1 MKSVATPFAL
11 CVTALAL
18 LTAGGGC
25 SLWSRGDPSRSLDA
39 ATSENADVVGDL
51 AVPYG
56 LHPIPVES
64 IGLVTGLRGTGSDPL
79 PSPERQYLLAEMQRR
94 GVDSPN
100 TILASPDTALVLL
113 RGYLRPGIQRGD
125 RFDIEVRVPS
135 RSETKSLLG
144 GYLLEV
150 PMREMAVLGGAIREG
165 RTLASGE
172 GPVLVDPNADPA
184 KDPIYATRGVILGGG
199 VSRTSRTLGLVLKPE
214 HQSVFNSA
222 RIQTVVN
229 RRFSL
234 VHRGIQEGVAK
245 AKTNEY
251 IELKVHPRYK
261 DNIERYLAVI
271 RAIPLKDSETDRVR
285 RLGELQQQLMDAEKA
300 GAAAL
305 KLEAMG
311 TPAVATLK
319 EALQSPHAPV
329 RFYAA
334 EALAYL
340 DCPDAAP
347 VLGQIARDEPA
358 FRVYALSALSTLNDL
373 ESVQQLRS
381 MLSLSSAETRYGA
394 FRALSTLNP
403 NDPMIMGEKL
413 GDQFWYHVLNV
424 DGPPMVHVTKS
435 RKPELVLFGSHIRL
449 NHPPMLEAGNRI
461 MLTSPEPGKIVVSK
475 FTPNEADQKRFVS
488 ENLDEVVRAVVELGG
503 TYPEVVQMLQ
513 QAKAGGYLMA
523 RFEVD
528 ALPEPGRRY
537 LPQSA
542 PDQEQLRGPL
552 VEDNPEAPQSETDAA
567 AEGDRPSKMGVSA
580 EGGPSVSEASAPE
593 ETAATRRPG
602 LLQRLGLRKS
612 SD

>member
-1 MKSVATPFAL
+1 MKNVQAYPAITISS
-11 CVTALAL
+11 L
-18 LTAGGGC
+18 LSLIVWSGC
-25 SLWSRGDPSRSLDA
+25 SLWSRGDAARRLDE
-39 ATSENADVVGDL
+39 ATSENADIVGDL
-51 AVPYG
+51 AVAYG
-56 LHPIPVES
+56 LHPIPVEA

-100 TILASPDTALVLL
+100 TVLASPDTSLVLL

-125 RFDIEVRVPS
+125 RFDLEVRVPS
-135 RSETKSLLG
+135 RSETTSLLG

-165 RTLASGE
+165 RVLASGE

-184 KDPIYATRGVILGGG
+184 KDAIYATRGVILGGG

-271 RAIPLKDSETDRVR
+271 RAIPLKDNETDRVR
-285 RLGELQQQLMDAEKA
+285 RITELQQQLLNPDT
-300 GAAAL
+300 AASAAI
-305 KLEAMG
+305 KLEALG
-311 TPAVATLK
+311 NPSVKALK
-319 EALQSPHAPV
+319 EVLQSPHVPV

-358 FRVYALSALSTLNDL
+358 FRVYALSALGTLNDL
-373 ESVQQLRS
+373 ESLEQLRS
-381 MLSLSSAETRYGA
+381 MLSSPSAETRYGA
-394 FRALSTLNP
+394 FRALTTLNP
-403 NDPMIMGEKL
+403 NDPVIMGEKL
-413 GDQFWYHVLNV
+413 GDQFSYHVLHV

-435 RKPELVLFGSHIRL
+435 RRAELVLFGSHIRL
-449 NHPPMLEAGNRI
+449 NSPPLLEAGNRI
-461 MLTSPEPGKIVVSK
+461 MVTGREPGKIVISK
-475 FTPNEADQKRFVS
+475 FTPNEPDQKRFVS
-488 ENLDEVVRAVVELGG
+488 DDLDEVIRAVVELGG

-513 QAKAGGYLMA
+513 QAKAGGYLTA

-537 LPQSA
+537 SPQSS
-542 PDQEQLRGPL
+542 PSDEEFRSPL
-552 VEDNPEAPQSETDAA
+552 AEDGIDPSTPDAA
-567 AEGDRPSKMGVSA
+567 ADHDA
-580 EGGPSVSEASAPE
+580 ETATD
-593 ETAATRRPG
+593 TAATKRPG
-602 LLQRLGLRKS
+602 LLRRLGLQK
-612 SD
+612 DAGE

>member
-1 MKSVATPFAL
+1 
-11 CVTALAL
+11 
-18 LTAGGGC
+18 
-25 SLWSRGDPSRSLDA
+25 
-39 ATSENADVVGDL
+39 
-51 AVPYG
+51 
-56 LHPIPVES
+56 
-64 IGLVTGLRGTGSDPL
+64 VTGLRGTGSDPL

-100 TILASPDTALVLL
+100 TVLASPDTSLVLL

-150 PMREMAVLGGAIREG
+150 PMREMAVLEGALREG
-165 RTLASGE
+165 RVLAAGE
-172 GPVLVDPNADPA
+172 GPVLVDPNADPD

-199 VSRTSRTLGLVLKPE
+199 VSRTSRTVGLVLKPQ

-245 AKTNEY
+245 AKTDEY

-271 RAIPLKDSETDRVR
+271 RAIPLKDDETDRVR
-285 RLGELQQQLMDAEKA
+285 RISELQQQLMNPDTAA
-300 GAAAL
+300 AAAL

-311 TPAVATLK
+311 NPAVAALK
-319 EALQSPHAPV
+319 EALPSPLAPV

-358 FRVYALSALSTLNDL
+358 FRVYALSALGTLNDL
-373 ESVQQLRS
+373 ESVEQLRS
-381 MLSLSSAETRYGA
+381 MLASPSAETRYGA

-403 NDPMIMGEKL
+403 NDPVIMGERL
-413 GDQFWYHVLNV
+413 GDRFWYHVLNV
-424 DGPPMVHVTKS
+424 DGPAMVHVTKS
-435 RKPELVLFGSHIRL
+435 RRPELVVFGSHLRL
-449 NHPPMLEAGNRI
+449 DSPPLLEAGNRI
-461 MLTSPEPGKIVVSK
+461 MVTGREPGKIVVSK
-475 FTPNEADQKRFVS
+475 FTPNEPDQKRFVS
-488 ENLDEVVRAVVELGG
+488 DDLDEVIRAVVELGG

-513 QAKAGGYLMA
+513 QAKAGGYLTA

-528 ALPEPGRRY
+528 ALPEAGRRY
-537 LPQSA
+537 SPRNSTSDEQFPGPSA
-542 PDQEQLRGPL
+542 EKGQDASMVDGGSPPGEGP
-552 VEDNPEAPQSETDAA
+552 PEEGPV
-567 AEGDRPSKMGVSA
+567 AEG
-580 EGGPSVSEASAPE
+580 
-593 ETAATRRPG
+593 TAAPKRPG
-602 LLQRLGLRKS
+602 LLRRLGLRK
-612 SD
+612 DERE

>member
-1 MKSVATPFAL
+1 MKNVQAYPAITISS
-11 CVTALAL
+11 L
-18 LTAGGGC
+18 LSLIVWSGC
-25 SLWSRGDPSRSLDA
+25 SLWSRGDAARRLDE
-39 ATSENADVVGDL
+39 ATSENADIVGDL
-51 AVPYG
+51 AVAYG
-56 LHPIPVES
+56 LHPIPVEA

-100 TILASPDTALVLL
+100 TVLASPDTSLVLL

-125 RFDIEVRVPS
+125 RFDLEVRVPS

-165 RTLASGE
+165 RVLASGE

-184 KDPIYATRGVILGGG
+184 KDAIYATRGVILGGG

-222 RIQTVVN
+222 RIQTVIN

-271 RAIPLKDSETDRVR
+271 RAIPLKDNETDRVR
-285 RLGELQQQLMDAEKA
+285 RITELQQQLLNPDT
-300 GAAAL
+300 AASAAI

-311 TPAVATLK
+311 NPSVKALK
-319 EALQSPHAPV
+319 EVLQSPHVPI

-358 FRVYALSALSTLNDL
+358 FRVYALSALGTLNDL
-373 ESVQQLRS
+373 ESLEQLRS
-381 MLSLSSAETRYGA
+381 MLSSPSAETRYGA
-394 FRALSTLNP
+394 FRALTTLNP
-403 NDPMIMGEKL
+403 NDPVIMGEKL
-413 GDQFWYHVLNV
+413 GDQFWYHVLHV
-424 DGPPMVHVTKS
+424 DGPAMVHVTKS
-435 RKPELVLFGSHIRL
+435 RRAELVLFGSHIRL
-449 NHPPMLEAGNRI
+449 NGPPLLEAGNRI
-461 MLTSPEPGKIVVSK
+461 MVTSREPGKIVISK
-475 FTPNEADQKRFVS
+475 FTPNEPDQKRFVS
-488 ENLDEVVRAVVELGG
+488 DDLDEVIRAVVELGG

-513 QAKAGGYLMA
+513 QAKAGGYLTA

-537 LPQSA
+537 SPQSS
-542 PDQEQLRGPL
+542 PSDKEFRSPL
-552 VEDNPEAPQSETDAA
+552 AEDGIDPSTLDAA
-567 AEGDRPSKMGVSA
+567 AFDDA
-580 EGGPSVSEASAPE
+580 ETATD
-593 ETAATRRPG
+593 TAATKRPG
-602 LLQRLGLRKS
+602 LLRRLGLQK
-612 SD
+612 DAGE

>member
-1 MKSVATPFAL
+1 MKNVQAYPAITISS
-11 CVTALAL
+11 L
-18 LTAGGGC
+18 LSLIVWSGC
-25 SLWSRGDPSRSLDA
+25 SLWSRGDAARRLDE
-39 ATSENADVVGDL
+39 ATSENADIVGDL
-51 AVPYG
+51 AVAYG
-56 LHPIPVES
+56 LHPIPVEA

-100 TILASPDTALVLL
+100 TVLASPDTSLVLL

-125 RFDIEVRVPS
+125 RFDLEVRVPS
-135 RSETKSLLG
+135 RSETTSLLG

-165 RTLASGE
+165 RVLASGE

-184 KDPIYATRGVILGGG
+184 KDAIYATRGVILGGG

-271 RAIPLKDSETDRVR
+271 RAIPLKDNETDRVR
-285 RLGELQQQLMDAEKA
+285 RITELQQQLLNPDT
-300 GAAAL
+300 AASAAI
-305 KLEAMG
+305 KLEALG
-311 TPAVATLK
+311 NPSVKALK
-319 EALQSPHAPV
+319 EVLQSPHVPV

-358 FRVYALSALSTLNDL
+358 FRVYALSALGTLNDL
-373 ESVQQLRS
+373 ESLEQLRS
-381 MLSLSSAETRYGA
+381 MLSSPSAETRYGA
-394 FRALSTLNP
+394 FRALTTLNP
-403 NDPMIMGEKL
+403 NDPVIMGEKL
-413 GDQFWYHVLNV
+413 GDQFSYHVLHV

-435 RKPELVLFGSHIRL
+435 RRAELVLFGSHIRL
-449 NHPPMLEAGNRI
+449 NSPPLLEAGNRI
-461 MLTSPEPGKIVVSK
+461 MVTGREPGKIVISK
-475 FTPNEADQKRFVS
+475 FTPNEPDQKRFVS
-488 ENLDEVVRAVVELGG
+488 DDLDEVIRAVVELGG

-513 QAKAGGYLMA
+513 QAKAGGYLTA

-537 LPQSA
+537 SPQSS
-542 PDQEQLRGPL
+542 PSDEEFRSPL
-552 VEDNPEAPQSETDAA
+552 AEDGIDPSTPDAA
-567 AEGDRPSKMGVSA
+567 ADEDA
-580 EGGPSVSEASAPE
+580 ETATD
-593 ETAATRRPG
+593 TAATKRPG
-602 LLQRLGLRKS
+602 LLRRLGLQK
-612 SD
+612 DAGE

>member
-1 MKSVATPFAL
+1 MKSLNRLAITFPPL
-11 CVTALAL
+11 LAL
-18 LTAGGGC
+18 IVWSGC
-25 SLWSRGDPSRSLDA
+25 SLWSRGDAARRLDE
-39 ATSENADVVGDL
+39 ATSENADIVGDL

-100 TILASPDTALVLL
+100 TVLASPDTSLVLL

-125 RFDIEVRVPS
+125 RFDLEVRVPS

-150 PMREMAVLGGAIREG
+150 PMREMAVLGGAMREG
-165 RTLASGE
+165 RVLASGA

-222 RIQTVVN
+222 RVQTVVN

-234 VHRGIQEGVAK
+234 IHRGIQEGVAK

-271 RAIPLKDSETDRVR
+271 RAIPLKDNETDRVR
-285 RLGELQQQLMDAEKA
+285 RISELQQQLMNPDT
-300 GAAAL
+300 AAAAAI

-311 TPAVATLK
+311 NPALATLK
-319 EALQSPHAPV
+319 EALQSPRTPV

-358 FRVYALSALSTLNDL
+358 FRVYALSALGTLNDL
-373 ESVQQLRS
+373 ESVEQLRS
-381 MLSLSSAETRYGA
+381 MLASPSAETRYGA
-394 FRALSTLNP
+394 FRALTTLNP
-403 NDPMIMGEKL
+403 NDPVIMGEKL

-435 RKPELVLFGSHIRL
+435 RRSELVLFGSHIRL
-449 NHPPMLEAGNRI
+449 NNPPVLDAGNRI
-461 MLTSPEPGKIVVSK
+461 MVTGREPGKIVISK
-475 FTPNEADQKRFVS
+475 FTPNEPDQKRFVS
-488 ENLDEVVRAVVELGG
+488 DDLDEVIRAVVELGG

-513 QAKAGGYLMA
+513 QAKAGGYLTA

-537 LPQSA
+537 VPENSPSDGQF
-542 PDQEQLRGPL
+542 RGPL
-552 VEDNPEAPQSETDAA
+552 AGNGDDSGIPDGGSLFDEEPAAEQNAA
-567 AEGDRPSKMGVSA
+567 AK
-580 EGGPSVSEASAPE
+580 
-593 ETAATRRPG
+593 RPG
-602 LLQRLGLRKS
+602 LLRRLGLRKNEGE
-612 SD
+612 

>member
-1 MKSVATPFAL
+1 MKSLNRLAIAFPTL
-11 CVTALAL
+11 LAL
-18 LTAGGGC
+18 VVWTGC
-25 SLWSRGDPSRSLDA
+25 SLWSRGDAARRLDE
-39 ATSENADVVGDL
+39 ATSENADIVGDL

-100 TILASPDTALVLL
+100 TVLASPDTSLVLL

-125 RFDIEVRVPS
+125 RFDLEVRVPS

-150 PMREMAVLGGAIREG
+150 PMREMAVLGGAMREG
-165 RTLASGE
+165 RVLASGA

-222 RIQTVVN
+222 RVQTVVN

-234 VHRGIQEGVAK
+234 IHRGIQEGVAK

-271 RAIPLKDSETDRVR
+271 RAIPLKDNETDRVR
-285 RLGELQQQLMDAEKA
+285 RISELQQQLMNPDT
-300 GAAAL
+300 AAAAAI

-311 TPAVATLK
+311 NPALATLK
-319 EALQSPHAPV
+319 EALQSPRTPV

-358 FRVYALSALSTLNDL
+358 FRVYALSALGTLNDL
-373 ESVQQLRS
+373 ESVEQLRS
-381 MLSLSSAETRYGA
+381 MLASPSAETRYGA
-394 FRALSTLNP
+394 FRALTTLNP
-403 NDPMIMGEKL
+403 NDPVIMGEKL

-435 RKPELVLFGSHIRL
+435 RRAELVLFGSHIRL
-449 NHPPMLEAGNRI
+449 NNPPVLDAGNRI
-461 MLTSPEPGKIVVSK
+461 MVTGREPGKIVISK
-475 FTPNEADQKRFVS
+475 FTPNEPDQKRFVS
-488 ENLDEVVRAVVELGG
+488 DDLDEVIRAVVELGG

-513 QAKAGGYLMA
+513 QAKAGGYLTA

-537 LPQSA
+537 VPENS
-542 PDQEQLRGPL
+542 PSDEQFRGPL
-552 VEDNPEAPQSETDAA
+552 AGNGDDSGIPDGGSLFDEEPAAEQNAA
-567 AEGDRPSKMGVSA
+567 AK
-580 EGGPSVSEASAPE
+580 
-593 ETAATRRPG
+593 RPG
-602 LLQRLGLRKS
+602 LLRRLGLRKNEGE
-612 SD
+612 

>member
-1 MKSVATPFAL
+1 MKSLNRLAITFPPL
-11 CVTALAL
+11 LAL
-18 LTAGGGC
+18 IVWSGC
-25 SLWSRGDPSRSLDA
+25 SLWSRGDAARRLDE
-39 ATSENADVVGDL
+39 ATSENADIVGDL

-100 TILASPDTALVLL
+100 TVLASPDTSLVLL

-125 RFDIEVRVPS
+125 RFDLEVRVPS

-150 PMREMAVLGGAIREG
+150 PMREMAVLGGAMREG
-165 RTLASGE
+165 RVLASGA

-222 RIQTVVN
+222 RVQTVVN

-234 VHRGIQEGVAK
+234 IHRGIQEGVAK

-271 RAIPLKDSETDRVR
+271 RAIPLKDNETDRVR
-285 RLGELQQQLMDAEKA
+285 RISELQQQLMNPDT
-300 GAAAL
+300 AAAAAI

-311 TPAVATLK
+311 NPALATLK
-319 EALQSPHAPV
+319 EALQSPRTPV

-358 FRVYALSALSTLNDL
+358 FRVYALSALGTLNDL
-373 ESVQQLRS
+373 ESVEQLRS
-381 MLSLSSAETRYGA
+381 MLASPSAETRYGA
-394 FRALSTLNP
+394 FRALTTLNP
-403 NDPMIMGEKL
+403 NDPVIMGEKL

-435 RKPELVLFGSHIRL
+435 RRAELVLFGSHIRL
-449 NHPPMLEAGNRI
+449 NNPPVLDAGNRI
-461 MLTSPEPGKIVVSK
+461 MVTGREPGKIVISK
-475 FTPNEADQKRFVS
+475 FTPNEPDQKRFVS
-488 ENLDEVVRAVVELGG
+488 DDLDEVIRAVVELGG

-513 QAKAGGYLMA
+513 QAKAGGYLTA

-537 LPQSA
+537 VPENSPSDGQF
-542 PDQEQLRGPL
+542 RGPL
-552 VEDNPEAPQSETDAA
+552 AGNGDDSGIPDGGSLFDEEPAAEQNAA
-567 AEGDRPSKMGVSA
+567 AK
-580 EGGPSVSEASAPE
+580 
-593 ETAATRRPG
+593 RPG
-602 LLQRLGLRKS
+602 LLRRLGLRKNEGE
-612 SD
+612 

>member
-1 MKSVATPFAL
+1 MKSSIRLAMTVPSL
-11 CVTALAL
+11 LAL
-18 LTAGGGC
+18 VIGAGC
-25 SLWSRGDPSRSLDA
+25 SLWSRGDAARRLDE
-39 ATSENADVVGDL
+39 ATSENADIVGDL

-100 TILASPDTALVLL
+100 TVLASPDTSLVLL

-150 PMREMAVLGGAIREG
+150 PMREMAVLGGAMREG
-165 RTLASGE
+165 RVLASGA

-199 VSRTSRTLGLVLKPE
+199 VARTSRTLGLVLKPE

-222 RIQTVVN
+222 RVQTVVN

-234 VHRGIQEGVAK
+234 IHRGIPEGVAK

-261 DNIERYLAVI
+261 DNIQRYLAVI
-271 RAIPLKDSETDRVR
+271 RAIPLRDNETDRVR
-285 RLGELQQQLMDAEKA
+285 RISELQQQLMNPDT
-300 GAAAL
+300 AATAAI

-311 TPAVATLK
+311 NPAVAALK
-319 EALQSPHAPV
+319 EALQSPQPPI

-358 FRVYALSALSTLNDL
+358 FRVYALSALGTLNDL
-373 ESVQQLRS
+373 ESVEQLRS
-381 MLSLSSAETRYGA
+381 MLASPSAETRYGA
-394 FRALSTLNP
+394 FRALTTLNP
-403 NDPMIMGEKL
+403 NDPVIMGEKL

-435 RKPELVLFGSHIRL
+435 RRAELVLFGSHIRL
-449 NHPPMLEAGNRI
+449 NNPPVLDAGNRI
-461 MLTSPEPGKIVVSK
+461 MVTGREPGKIVVSK
-475 FTPNEADQKRFVS
+475 FTPNEPDQKRFVS
-488 ENLDEVVRAVVELGG
+488 DDLDEVIRAVVELGG

-513 QAKAGGYLMA
+513 QAKAGGYLTA

-537 LPQSA
+537 LPEST
-542 PDQEQLRGPL
+542 PSDEKLRGPL
-552 VEDNPEAPQSETDAA
+552 AEHGDDPSMTDGGLSFDEPPAAEQHAA
-567 AEGDRPSKMGVSA
+567 AK
-580 EGGPSVSEASAPE
+580 
-593 ETAATRRPG
+593 RPG
-602 LLQRLGLRKS
+602 LLRRLGLRKS
-612 SD
+612 EGE

>member
-1 MKSVATPFAL
+1 MKSSIRLAMTVPSL
-11 CVTALAL
+11 LAL
-18 LTAGGGC
+18 VVGAGC
-25 SLWSRGDPSRSLDA
+25 SLWSRGDAARRLDE
-39 ATSENADVVGDL
+39 ATSENADIVGDL

-100 TILASPDTALVLL
+100 TVLASPDTSLVLL

-150 PMREMAVLGGAIREG
+150 PMREMAVLGGAMREG
-165 RTLASGE
+165 RVLASGE

-199 VSRTSRTLGLVLKPE
+199 VARTSRTLGLVLKPE

-222 RIQTVVN
+222 RVQTVVN

-234 VHRGIQEGVAK
+234 IHRGIQEGVAK

-271 RAIPLKDSETDRVR
+271 RAIPLKDNETDRVR
-285 RLGELQQQLMDAEKA
+285 RISELQQQLMNPDT
-300 GAAAL
+300 AAAAAI

-311 TPAVATLK
+311 NPAVAALK
-319 EALQSPHAPV
+319 EALQSPRPPI

-358 FRVYALSALSTLNDL
+358 FRVYALSALGALNDL
-373 ESVQQLRS
+373 ESVEQLRS
-381 MLSLSSAETRYGA
+381 MLASPSAETRYGA
-394 FRALSTLNP
+394 FRALTTLNP
-403 NDPMIMGEKL
+403 NDPVIMGEKL

-435 RKPELVLFGSHIRL
+435 RRAELVLFGSHIRL
-449 NHPPMLEAGNRI
+449 NNPPVLDAGNRI
-461 MLTSPEPGKIVVSK
+461 MVTGREPGKIVVSK
-475 FTPNEADQKRFVS
+475 FTPNEPDQKRFVS
-488 ENLDEVVRAVVELGG
+488 DDLDEVIRAVVELGG

-513 QAKAGGYLMA
+513 QAKAGGYLTA

-537 LPQSA
+537 LPEST
-542 PDQEQLRGPL
+542 PSDEPFRGPL
-552 VEDNPEAPQSETDAA
+552 AENGEDPSMTDGGSSFDEQPAAEQNAA
-567 AEGDRPSKMGVSA
+567 AK
-580 EGGPSVSEASAPE
+580 
-593 ETAATRRPG
+593 RPG
-602 LLQRLGLRKS
+602 LLRRLGLRKS
-612 SD
+612 EGE

>member
-1 MKSVATPFAL
+1 MKSSIRLAMTVPSL
-11 CVTALAL
+11 LAL
-18 LTAGGGC
+18 VIGAGC
-25 SLWSRGDPSRSLDA
+25 SLWSRGDAARRLDE
-39 ATSENADVVGDL
+39 ATSENADIVGDL

-64 IGLVTGLRGTGSDPL
+64 IGLVTGLRGTGSGPL

-100 TILASPDTALVLL
+100 TVLASPDTSLVLL

-150 PMREMAVLGGAIREG
+150 PMREMAVLGGAMREG
-165 RTLASGE
+165 RVLASGA

-199 VSRTSRTLGLVLKPE
+199 VARTSRTLGLVLKPE

-222 RIQTVVN
+222 RVQTVVN

-234 VHRGIQEGVAK
+234 IHRGIPEGVAK

-261 DNIERYLAVI
+261 DNIQRYLAVI
-271 RAIPLKDSETDRVR
+271 RAIPLRDNETDRVR
-285 RLGELQQQLMDAEKA
+285 RISELQQQLMNPDT
-300 GAAAL
+300 AATAAI

-311 TPAVATLK
+311 NPAVAALK
-319 EALQSPHAPV
+319 EALQSPQPPI

-358 FRVYALSALSTLNDL
+358 FRVYALSALGTLNDL
-373 ESVQQLRS
+373 ESVEQLRS
-381 MLSLSSAETRYGA
+381 MLASPSAETRYGA
-394 FRALSTLNP
+394 FRALTTLNP
-403 NDPMIMGEKL
+403 NDPVIMGEKL

-435 RKPELVLFGSHIRL
+435 RRAELVLFGSHIRL
-449 NHPPMLEAGNRI
+449 NNPPVLDAGNRI
-461 MLTSPEPGKIVVSK
+461 MVTGREPGKIVVSK
-475 FTPNEADQKRFVS
+475 FTPNEPDQKRFVS
-488 ENLDEVVRAVVELGG
+488 DDLDEVIRAVVELGG

-513 QAKAGGYLMA
+513 QAKAGGYLTA

-537 LPQSA
+537 LPEST
-542 PDQEQLRGPL
+542 PSDEKLRGPL
-552 VEDNPEAPQSETDAA
+552 AEHGDDPSMTDGGLSFDEPPAAEQHAA
-567 AEGDRPSKMGVSA
+567 AK
-580 EGGPSVSEASAPE
+580 
-593 ETAATRRPG
+593 RPG
-602 LLQRLGLRKS
+602 LLRRLGLRKS
-612 SD
+612 EGE